1 MSHITEEEWINYVN
15 NQLPDHVRDKY
26 ENHLYDCEHCLN
38 LYLKALAYHE
48 NQLPVIENEEAFTEK
63 IMTKVGKKQPKPVP
77 FYKKATF
84 HYIVAAAATIF
95 LTMTGVFQ
103 SISSF
108 VDTVQNP
115 VVTQK
120 KESSFTEGVMNRT
133 FAWVDSIEE
142 KNKEEQKE

>member
-1 MSHITEEEWINYVN
+1 MSHINEEEWTLYVN
-15 NQLPDHVRDKY
+15 NGLSDHIREEY
-26 ENHLYDCEHCLN
+26 ENHLYDCDHCLQ
-38 LYLKALAYHE
+38 LYLKALANHE

-63 IMTKVGKKQPKPVP
+63 IMTKVRKKQPKPVP
-77 FYKKATF
+77 YYKKAAF

-95 LTMTGVFQ
+95 LTLTGVFQ

-115 VVTQK
+115 VVMQK
-120 KESSFTEGVMNRT
+120 KEPSFTEGMMNRT